1 MVVMEAP
8 SRMMSAAMTEVLFL
22 VFRWGLGMMI
32 HYLSLI
38 FFLQTITLFFVGLHR
53 IIFDI

>member
-1 MVVMEAP
+1 MEAL
-8 SRMMSAAMTEVLFL
+8 SRMMSAVVTEVLFL
-22 VFRWGLGMMI
+22 VCQWGLGMMI

-38 FFLQTITLFFVGLHR
+38 FFLQTITLFSAGLHR